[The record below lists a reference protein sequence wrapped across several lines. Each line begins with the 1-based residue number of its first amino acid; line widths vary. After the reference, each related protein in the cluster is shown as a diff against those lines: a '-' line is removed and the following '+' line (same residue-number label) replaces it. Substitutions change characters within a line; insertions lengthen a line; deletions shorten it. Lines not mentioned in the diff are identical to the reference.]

1 MHSTMRGFRSVAVW
15 LVAGALATGPAA
27 LAETNWD
34 ALSAAD
40 WSGKQADDH
49 DKIAQAGAGG
59 GSGDWSSAI
68 QKAFVGLGMAEPR
81 AECYGK
87 VLAEQLSP
95 EGQEAAAELVGEA
108 ASADEVKVGVIS
120 GGPEMVGGF
129 SAADVTCP
137 ESMGG

>member
-1 MHSTMRGFRSVAVW
+1 MNIRTRGIGGVAAC
-15 LVAGALATGPAA
+15 LVAGAIATAA
-27 LAETNWD
+27 QAAGTNWG

-40 WSGKQADDH
+40 WAGTDAGTTL
-49 DKIAQAGAGG
+49 AQAGGGAG
-59 GSGDWSSAI
+59 GDWSAAI
-68 QKAFVGLGMAEPR
+68 QKAFVDLGMAAPR

-87 VLAEQLSP
+87 VLSEKLSP
-95 EGQEAAAELVGEA
+95 EGQRAAAELIDDA
-108 ASADEVKVGVIS
+108 ATADEVKLGVIS

>member
-1 MHSTMRGFRSVAVW
+1 MHSSKRGFRSVAVW
-15 LVAGALATGPAA
+15 LVAGILATGPAA
-27 LAETNWD
+27 VAETNWN

-40 WSGKQADDH
+40 WSGKQAGDL
-49 DKIAQAGAGG
+49 DKVAQAAGG

-68 QKAFVGLGMAEPR
+68 QRAFVGLGMAEPR

-108 ASADEVKVGVIS
+108 GSADEVKVGVIS

-129 SAADVTCP
+129 SAADATCP